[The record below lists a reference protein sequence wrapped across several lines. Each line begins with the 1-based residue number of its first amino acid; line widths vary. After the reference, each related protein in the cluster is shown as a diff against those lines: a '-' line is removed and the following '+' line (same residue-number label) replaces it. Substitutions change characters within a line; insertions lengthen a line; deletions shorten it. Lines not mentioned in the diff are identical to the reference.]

1 MRPAA
6 GVAGCGLF
14 QWRLATREAET
25 TGGDPVLGGTRPRRV
40 RRAVGSVRQRRRLA
54 SALSLQPA
62 ARASA
67 RRRGCLAGLGRRGCP
82 TEASQAARLA
92 ARWRRWPS
100 RVARASDSVA
110 AARHRAHARHLPL
123 RAGPVRRWTLQPRV
137 SPRLRGGCAEPST
150 ALSHTRVHMST
161 VHMSTVHMS
170 AETST
175 ALSHTLVH
183 MSTTPRIFT
192 GSAPLQRPAPFPAA
206 SRPLRGPRF

>member
-137 SPRLRGGCAEPST
+137 SPRL
-150 ALSHTRVHMST
+150 
-161 VHMSTVHMS
+161 S
-170 AETST
+170 AETCAAVYSPVPHT
-175 ALSHTLVH
+175 ETLSHTLVH
-183 MSTTPRIFT
+183 MSNTPRIFT

-206 SRPLRGPRF
+206 RRPLRGPRF